1 MIEQKLLNRVQPK
14 KGEAFQGYV
23 ERLAIRNHVKPNDLL
38 LFARV
43 RVKYP
48 ANSIEQKDSLL
59 SLLIGLTGF
68 ESIEALFDARIIPR
82 EYKPLFDLNLLK
94 VCFNCLDECAIFQ
107 DVWSFK
113 HYVVCIDHG
122 TSLITHCPKCGAK
135 ITFQSVFQIKCSEC
149 QCDLKTSGNLKIFH
163 EPISEYIFQ
172 VFDRS
177 EDSLVKIAKKVQQL
191 QPYLRLVNKGRFDNI
206 KSLRKG
212 DLLSLA
218 KLQAMGAELME
229 DSDKS
234 VETLTN
240 YLASKVNTL
249 EWSKSLHSFREVTT
263 KPQEYEFANVMK
275 RTIVEGAEDIG
286 GGAISFELLAK
297 IWSLDV
303 GKLTEA
309 IKISVP
315 DQALIKIG
323 RHKIKCS
330 DFTKYQERI
339 FAAYSELL
347 ASN

>member
-23 ERLAIRNHVKPNDLL
+23 ERLATSNHVKPNDLL
-38 LFARV
+38 LFTRV

-68 ESIEALFDARIIPR
+68 ESIEALFDARVIPR

-122 TSLITHCPKCGAK
+122 IPLITHCPNCGSK
-135 ITFQSVFQIKCSEC
+135 ITFQSIFQIMCSEC
-149 QCDLKTSGNLKIFH
+149 QCDLKIPSNPKIFH

-191 QPYLRLVNKGRFDNI
+191 QPYLRLVNQGRFDNI

-212 DLLSLA
+212 NLLSLA
-218 KLQAMGAELME
+218 RLQAMGAELME
-229 DSDKS
+229 DGDKS
-234 VETLTN
+234 VEALTN
-240 YLASKVNTL
+240 YLASKVNTP
-249 EWSKSLHSFREVTT
+249 EWSKALNSFREVTSN
-263 KPQEYEFANVMK
+263 PQEYEFANVMK
-275 RTIVEGAEDIG
+275 KAIVEGKGDIG
-286 GGAISFELLAK
+286 DGAISFELLAK
-297 IWSLDV
+297 IWRMEVS
-303 GKLTEA
+303 KLTEA
-309 IKISVP
+309 IQVAVP
-315 DQALIKIG
+315 DDVLIKIG

-330 DFTKYQERI
+330 DFTKYQEQI
-339 FAAYSELL
+339 FTAYSQ
-347 ASN
+347 